1 MASNPGFTS
10 EAPATLT
17 GGEALARQLAAAGVQ
32 HVFGVPG
39 VQLDWAVD
47 GLASLEGA
55 IQYMV
60 PRHEQA
66 TSYMADGYAR
76 STGRVGV
83 AMVVPGPGVLN
94 AMAGLA
100 TAYACCSK
108 VLMVAGQIHL
118 PFIGKNLGMLHEVR
132 EQSRILESVTKW
144 RALAD
149 KPAAVAGLVRDA
161 LGSLHTGT
169 PRPAALEIPPDVLR
183 ARTANDV
190 RTFAP
195 PAPVAPEAALIKSAA
210 ALLRRAKFPVIV
222 AGGGVL
228 AAGAFAE
235 LARLAER
242 LQAPVA
248 ITEDGLGSLP
258 THHPLAVSPLGTR
271 AVLPHADCVL
281 GVGTRFVDSR
291 GLPLVDSARADV
303 ILLNADPG
311 DLGLP
316 RQPTLGLMGDA
327 RAGLAALV
335 AELDGLPARA
345 SRAADMERVRAW
357 CQEQIAPMEPQGSWL
372 RALRAAIPED
382 GILINE
388 LTQVGYV
395 GTIAYPIRAPRT
407 FLTPGYQGTLGYG
420 WATALGA
427 AVGNPDKPVVAIS
440 GDGGFGW
447 NLQELATAK
456 RYGLRAVAVV
466 FNDSAFGNVKRMQIG
481 QFGRVLG
488 SDLVNPDFVKLAQA
502 FGIDAERVS
511 EPAALQAALA
521 SAIAARRPG
530 LIEVTVGAMPN
541 PWHLLRSHY
550 QAATPPPPNPLGE
563 VPAA

>member
-1 MASNPGFTS
+1 MPGNLLQDLRFAARTLGKSPAFASITVL
-10 EAPATLT
+10 TL
-17 GGEALARQLAAAGVQ
+17 
-32 HVFGVPG
+32 
-39 VQLDWAVD
+39 
-47 GLASLEGA
+47 
-55 IQYMV
+55 
-60 PRHEQA
+60 
-66 TSYMADGYAR
+66 
-76 STGRVGV
+76 
-83 AMVVPGPGVLN
+83 
-94 AMAGLA
+94 
-100 TAYACCSK
+100 
-108 VLMVAGQIHL
+108 
-118 PFIGKNLGMLHEVR
+118 
-132 EQSRILESVTKW
+132 
-144 RALAD
+144 
-149 KPAAVAGLVRDA
+149 A
-161 LGSLHTGT
+161 LGIG
-169 PRPAALEIPPDVLR
+169 
-183 ARTANDV
+183 AN
-190 RTFAP
+190 
-195 PAPVAPEAALIKSAA
+195 VAIFTLLDA
-210 ALLRRAKFPVIV
+210 ALLRPLPYPQSDRLVEIDDVYQGRPN
-222 AGGGVL
+222 GVGQSEFKDWL
-228 AAGAFAE
+228 ANAPAFERMALVE
-235 LARLAER
+235 FDEAIMPATLHTDAER
-242 LQAPVA
+242 FIGNRV
-248 ITEDGLGSLP
+248 TDGFFDTLG
-258 THHPLAVSPLGTR
+258 AR
-271 AVLPHADCVL
+271 ALLPHADCVL

-303 ILLNADPG
+303 ILLNADLV

-388 LTQVGYV
+388 LTQVGYL
-395 GTIAYPIRAPRT
+395 GTIAYPIRAPRS

-481 QFGRVLG
+481 QFGRAFG

-521 SAIAARRPG
+521 SAVAAKRPG
-530 LIEVTVGAMPN
+530 LIEVTVGAMPS

-550 QAATPPPPNPLGE
+550 KAATPPPPNPLGE